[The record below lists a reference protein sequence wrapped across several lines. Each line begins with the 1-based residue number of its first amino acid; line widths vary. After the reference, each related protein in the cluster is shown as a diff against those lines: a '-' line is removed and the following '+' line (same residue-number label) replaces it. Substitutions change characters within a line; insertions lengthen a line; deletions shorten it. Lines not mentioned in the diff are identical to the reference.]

1 MATLNIKDFPDVLHR
16 KLKALARRRHR
27 SLAQEV
33 TALLDEAVS
42 RGEARSLQELRGL
55 GRQIWEGRDAAQYVA
70 AERDAWD

>member
-1 MATLNIKDFPDVLHR
+1 VATLNIKDFPEALHR
-16 KLKALARRRHR
+16 RLKALARRRHR

-42 RGEARSLQELRGL
+42 RGDARSLQELRGL
-55 GRQIWEGRDAAQYVA
+55 GRQIWEGRDAAKYVA